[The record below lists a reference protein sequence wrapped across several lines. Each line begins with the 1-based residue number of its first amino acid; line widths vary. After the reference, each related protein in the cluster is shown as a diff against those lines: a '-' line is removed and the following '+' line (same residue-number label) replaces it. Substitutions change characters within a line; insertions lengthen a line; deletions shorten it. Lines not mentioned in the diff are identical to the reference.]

1 MLTIRRLARPGLGPV
16 DLDLESG
23 GCIALSGPSGAGK
36 TLFLRAVADLD
47 PHDGQV
53 ALNDED
59 CIGIAAPE
67 WRRRVAYLAAESAWW
82 TDIAGDHFA
91 DREAARRLIP
101 DLGLPVE
108 ALDWPIS
115 RLSTGE
121 RQRLAFLRMLVQA
134 PDVMLLDEPTSALDE
149 ESERAVE
156 GLVERRIGEGA
167 AALVVTHD
175 GGQAERLGARRLYLT
190 GGRLR
195 EDAA

>member
-1 MLTIRRLARPGLGPV
+1 MLTIRRLARPGLGPI
-16 DLDLESG
+16 DLDLEAG

-53 ALNDED
+53 ALNGED
-59 CIGIAAPE
+59 RTHVAAPE

-91 DREAARRLIP
+91 DREAARSLVP
-101 DLGLPVE
+101 ELGLPVE
-108 ALDWPIS
+108 ALEWPIT

-149 ESERAVE
+149 DSERALE
-156 GLVERRIGEGA
+156 ALVERRIGKGA

-175 GGQAERLGARRLYLT
+175 GGQAERLGARRLHLS